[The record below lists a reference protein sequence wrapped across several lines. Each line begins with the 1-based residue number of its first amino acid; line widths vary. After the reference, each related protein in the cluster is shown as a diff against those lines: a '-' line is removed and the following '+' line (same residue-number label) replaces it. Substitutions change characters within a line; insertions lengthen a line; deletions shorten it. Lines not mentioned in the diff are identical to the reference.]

1 MAAKKVDALEEKLE
15 MEVGSLKATI
25 DERFNTV
32 QQQFSSLEAM
42 LLKLTE
48 LHLNPPLATST
59 GHGSVAGE
67 SSGGTEPVVGGDA
80 EGRGQRAENHQ
91 SSTARGDGHDRF
103 GGGEVSPRDSRLGG
117 AFLGVRRGGRSW
129 VAAGGGSLGLGI
141 GISAPEW
148 GAQELHGRSW
158 RLSGVWG

>member
-32 QQQFSSLEAM
+32 QQQYSSLEAM

-67 SSGGTEPVVGGDA
+67 SSGGTEPVVGGDT
-80 EGRGQRAENHQ
+80 E
-91 SSTARGDGHDRF
+91 
-103 GGGEVSPRDSRLGG
+103 GGGQKTTSLAQP
-117 AFLGVRRGGRSW
+117 GVMVTTDLEAGRSAQGTRDLGEPFS
-129 VAAGGGSLGLGI
+129 VSGAAEEAGSWLEE
-141 GISAPEW
+141 A
-148 GAQELHGRSW
+148 A
-158 RLSGVWG
+158 